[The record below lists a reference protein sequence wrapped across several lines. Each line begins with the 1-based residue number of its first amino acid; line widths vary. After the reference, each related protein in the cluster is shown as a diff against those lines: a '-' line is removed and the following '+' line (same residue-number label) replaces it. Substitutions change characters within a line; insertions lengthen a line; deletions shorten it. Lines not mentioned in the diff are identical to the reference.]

1 MDGLTSLLPLFPMP
15 CKCAMKEKTFLSD
28 SSGISGNALR
38 CVCSCCCQFITWYK
52 CCSHSTEQFAT
63 FLQDVTKQ
71 IRQNEFFT
79 MRMELYVQR
88 FCGSAFLQI
97 YRIRLW
103 TTQVDFAGNL
113 PLISG
118 LHQAPPRCP
127 LQATLCCGSDFLK
140 QHLPNEVCN
149 SASCCARGARSLF
162 LTWGALF
169 VLWLLWP
176 QYLSVFSVLSQVTIT
191 RVRNHFSGPN
201 ISPELKGI
209 WPHSDGYSK

>member
-1 MDGLTSLLPLFPMP
+1 MLLARHQSLMDGLTSLLPLFPMS
-15 CKCAMKEKTFLSD
+15 CKCAMKEKRSLSG

-38 CVCSCCCQFITWYK
+38 CVCSCCCQFIILNK

-97 YRIRLW
+97 YRIRLC

-118 LHQAPPRCP
+118 LH
-127 LQATLCCGSDFLK
+127 
-140 QHLPNEVCN
+140 
-149 SASCCARGARSLF
+149 
-162 LTWGALF
+162 
-169 VLWLLWP
+169 
-176 QYLSVFSVLSQVTIT
+176 
-191 RVRNHFSGPN
+191 
-201 ISPELKGI
+201 
-209 WPHSDGYSK
+209 